1 MEKIY
6 ITDSVKG
13 ILIIQNPPVTVINA
27 PEVLEP
33 YCGDTGLRSVE
44 KLARLVNRLQKA
56 IDCLLYKTLTSSQEL
71 SLYVKVS
78 QRNSALNTH

>member
-6 ITDSVKG
+6 IADSVKG

-44 KLARLVNRLQKA
+44 KLARLVNRLQ
-56 IDCLLYKTLTSSQEL
+56 
-71 SLYVKVS
+71 
-78 QRNSALNTH
+78 